1 MTAAD
6 EIRLRGWRQCS
17 IAADPLRER
26 LLQDELLRDAT
37 ADDLLIVATQ
47 DCDLVC
53 HSFETEPYVEIV
65 IGRHVESLDG
75 NCRFGKNPRRLQ
87 FELSGT
93 SDTYEVQAISR
104 ISIPRDLLAEYA
116 PDPERNLDSVTSRTI
131 PEWLG
136 KRYTRAA
143 LPDTFNERSRSAQA
157 KIRDRLKSDG
167 ELVEAIF
174 VTVVPNAELP
184 SNEPYSLV
192 VRVVAREETLLD
204 ETFEARLVKL
214 SARMTD
220 LFRKCEGITLI
231 DCAVVSDEEFT
242 FADMSRSVE
251 WDVYDD
257 LSNRPEAGGAVD

>member
-6 EIRLRGWRQCS
+6 EIRRRGWRQCS
-17 IAADPLRER
+17 IAADPLRDR
-26 LLQDELLRDAT
+26 LLKDELLRDVS
-37 ADDLLIVATQ
+37 ADDLLIIATQ

-53 HSFETEPYVEIV
+53 HSFETEPYAEIV
-65 IGRHVESLDG
+65 IGRRVDTPDG

-93 SDTYEVQAISR
+93 ADTYEVQAISR
-104 ISIPRDLLAEYA
+104 ISIPRDVLAEYV
-116 PDPERNLDSVTSRTI
+116 PDPERKLDEATSRTI

-143 LPDTFNERSRSAQA
+143 LPDAFNERSRSAQA
-157 KIRDRLKSDG
+157 KIRDRLKADG

-174 VTVVPNAELP
+174 LTVIPNAELP
-184 SNEPYSLV
+184 ASEAYSLV
-192 VRVVAREETLLD
+192 VRVIAREETLLD
-204 ETFEARLVKL
+204 GALEVRLQNL
-214 SARMTD
+214 AIRMTE
-220 LFRKCEGITLI
+220 LFRKCKGITLI
-231 DCAVVSDEEFT
+231 DCEVVSDEDFT

-257 LSNRPEAGGAVD
+257 LSHRADGESA

>member
-1 MTAAD
+1 VTAAD
-6 EIRLRGWRQCS
+6 EIRRRGWRQCS

-26 LLQDELLRDAT
+26 LLRDDLLRDVT
-37 ADDLLIVATQ
+37 GEDLLIIATQ

-53 HSFETEPYVEIV
+53 RSFETEPYAEIV
-65 IGRHVESLDG
+65 IGRRVDTADG

-93 SDTYEVQAISR
+93 TDTYEVQAISR
-104 ISIPRDLLAEYA
+104 ISVPRHVLAEYA
-116 PDPERNLDSVTSRTI
+116 PDRDRKLDEATSRTI

-143 LPDTFNERSRSAQA
+143 LPDAFNERTRSAQT
-157 KIRDRLKSDG
+157 KIRDRLKADG

-174 VTVVPNAELP
+174 LTVAPNAELP
-184 SNEPYSLV
+184 PSERYSLV
-192 VRVVAREETLLD
+192 IRVIAREETLLD
-204 ETFEARLVKL
+204 EASEVRLENLVI
-214 SARMTD
+214 RMTES
-220 LFRKCEGITLI
+220 FRKCNGITLV

-257 LSNRPEAGGAVD
+257 LSHRAEAEGD

>member
-1 MTAAD
+1 MSA
-6 EIRLRGWRQCS
+6 E
-17 IAADPLRER
+17 
-26 LLQDELLRDAT
+26 
-37 ADDLLIVATQ
+37 DLLIIATQ

-53 HSFETEPYVEIV
+53 HSFETEPYAEIV
-65 IGRHVESLDG
+65 IGRRVDTPDG

-87 FELSGT
+87 FELSGS

-104 ISIPRDLLAEYA
+104 ISIPRDLLAEYD
-116 PDPERNLDSVTSRTI
+116 PDSERDLDETTSRTI

-143 LPDTFNERSRSAQA
+143 LPDAFNERSRAAQA
-157 KIRDRLKSDG
+157 KIRDRLKVDG

-174 VTVVPNAELP
+174 LTVIPNAELP
-184 SNEPYSLV
+184 SNEAYSLV
-192 VRVVAREETLLD
+192 VRVIAREETLLD
-204 ETFEARLVKL
+204 HALEARMQDLAV
-214 SARMTD
+214 RMTA
-220 LFRKCEGITLI
+220 LFRKCKGITLI

-257 LSNRPEAGGAVD
+257 LSHRAESESAGN